1 MSKQSKRRESLRRL
15 WALAWPDVS
24 RISCGLIALA
34 VNAATNLSFPVLLG
48 QAVDLAG
55 KVSDAE
61 YAQFLLRTGAIFV
74 TGAIASYV
82 RVLSFG
88 TATDR
93 IAFRLKQ
100 LLFKSYLQKSI
111 SFFDTSRSAEM
122 TIVLDKDVA
131 SASELFTERMA
142 SAVRSVN
149 SSFIGSILLFRASP
163 ELTGVVLAAV
173 PIIGIGAVLLNRWS
187 KKLAERLRDLESEM
201 LGFSMERFGAM
212 LTIRVNGA
220 EEAELGRFLGVGKRL
235 QSTSESRH
243 AAQGSLM
250 SFLNAAANTSLL
262 LVLAAGGRLIASSKL
277 TTGTLSRFAVQ
288 SVFVGLGFGALSTAY
303 SDAVH
308 SIDAATRVFE
318 QIDGGLALP
327 ASNGERRLPHP
338 PTLSTPGLAIEFERV
353 SFLFPSRP
361 SLVLRD
367 VSFTTGP
374 CGLTC
379 ICGPSGSGKSTIL
392 ILATGLLRATGG
404 NVKVNGVDV
413 NSLDG
418 KWLRNQVHPWHGTY
432 CVRR

>member
-1 MSKQSKRRESLRRL
+1 MSKSSSQRKESLRRL
-15 WALAWPDVS
+15 WAIAWPDVS

-34 VNAATNLSFPVLLG
+34 VNAVTNLSFPVLLG

-55 KVSDAE
+55 KVSDTE
-61 YAQFLLRTGAIFV
+61 YANFLLRTGAIFL
-74 TGAIASYV
+74 TGAVASYV

-88 TATDR
+88 AATDR

-100 LLFKSYLQKSI
+100 LLFQSYLQKNI

-122 TIVLDKDVA
+122 TVVMDKDVA

-142 SAVRSVN
+142 SALRSVN

-173 PIIGIGAVLLNRWS
+173 PMIGIGAVLLNRWS
-187 KKLAERLRDLESEM
+187 KKLTERLRDLESEM

-220 EEAELGRFLGVGKRL
+220 ENAELNRFLSVGKRL
-235 QSTSESRH
+235 QDTSENRH

-303 SDAVH
+303 SDAVR

-318 QIDGGLALP
+318 QIDGGRELP
-327 ASNGERRLPHP
+327 VLNGDRHLSHP
-338 PTLSTPGLAIEFERV
+338 SAPSAQGLLVEFERV

-361 SLVLRD
+361 SLVLRE
-367 VSFTTGP
+367 VSFSAGP

-379 ICGPSGSGKSTIL
+379 ICGPSGSGKSTML
-392 ILATGLLRATGG
+392 ILATGLLRACGG
-404 NVKVNGVDV
+404 SVRVNGLDV

-418 KWLRNQVHPWHGTY
+418 KWLRDQV
-432 CVRR
+432 